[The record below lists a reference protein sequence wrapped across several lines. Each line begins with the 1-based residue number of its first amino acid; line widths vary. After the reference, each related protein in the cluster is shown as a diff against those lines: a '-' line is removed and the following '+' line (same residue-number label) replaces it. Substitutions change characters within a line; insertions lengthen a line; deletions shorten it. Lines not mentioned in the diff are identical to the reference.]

1 MTPEQTRIL
10 IDHLDESRTGKQSAS
25 LQRLIAE
32 DIEAAQEWSY
42 LNLAVD
48 ALQETGLYEQVGSV
62 RESLKAEQTVA
73 EQQTATDYH
82 AAPSDRYTDQY
93 IAPPANRAIPQIPA
107 AKSSGGIV
115 RTINR
120 YGLRAAAVM
129 LILAGGS
136 TVYKYVTTSSESLYS
151 RYYATFG
158 LNTSRGAGTETP
170 IMEAYNNKNWK
181 TVLSLA
187 SATKKPDNQ
196 TEFLAGMANL
206 ELKQCDE
213 AINHFEQVLAA
224 NAQAGTDYYQDDA
237 EYYLAISWLAKDK
250 VNEAMPILEKIKANK
265 DHLYHDKVEKMSFT
279 DLRLVQ
285 YKENK

>member
-10 IDHLDESRTGKQSAS
+10 IDHLDESRTGRSSAS
-25 LQRLIAE
+25 LQRLLAE
-32 DIEAAQEWSY
+32 DSEAAQEWSY

-48 ALQETGLYEQVGSV
+48 ALKETGLYEQVASV
-62 RESLKAEQTVA
+62 RESLKAEQTTT
-73 EQQTATDYH
+73 EQTTTDQY
-82 AAPSDRYTDQY
+82 ADRYTDQY

-107 AKSSGGIV
+107 AKSTGGIV

-129 LILAGGS
+129 LILTGGS

-151 RYYATFG
+151 RYYASFG
-158 LNTSRGAGTETP
+158 LNSSRGAGTETP
-170 IMEAYNNKNWK
+170 IMQAYNNKDWK

-187 SATKKPDNQ
+187 KATNKPDNQ
-196 TEFLAGMANL
+196 TEFLAGMADL
-206 ELKQCDE
+206 ELKNCDE
-213 AINHFEQVLAA
+213 AITHFEQVLAA

-237 EYYLAISWLAKDK
+237 EYYLAISWLACHK
-250 VNEAMPILEKIKANK
+250 VNQAMPLLEKIKA
-265 DHLYHDKVEKMSFT
+265 DTHHQYHEKVAKMSFF
-279 DLRLVQ
+279 DLRLAQ

>member
-1 MTPEQTRIL
+1 MTPEQTRNL
-10 IDHLDESRTGKQSAS
+10 IDHLNESRTGKQSAS

-62 RESLKAEQTVA
+62 RETLKAEQAEA
-73 EQQTATDYH
+73 EQQTVTD
-82 AAPSDRYTDQY
+82 DRYTDQY

-107 AKSSGGIV
+107 AKASGGIV

-136 TVYKYVTTSSESLYS
+136 TVYKYVTTSSESLYG
-151 RYYATFG
+151 RYYSSFG

-170 IMEAYNNKNWK
+170 IMQAYNDKNWK
-181 TVLSLA
+181 TVISLA
-187 SATKKPDNQ
+187 AATKKPDNQ

-224 NAQAGTDYYQDDA
+224 NAQAGTDFYQDDA
-237 EYYLAISWLAKDK
+237 EYYLAISWLACHK
-250 VNEAMPILEKIKANK
+250 VNQAMPLLEKIKA
-265 DHLYHDKVEKMSFT
+265 DTHHQYHEKVAKMSFF
-279 DLRLVQ
+279 DLRLAQ

>member
-1 MTPEQTRIL
+1 MTPEQTRNL
-10 IDHLDESRTGKQSAS
+10 IDQLDESRTGKQSAS

-48 ALQETGLYEQVGSV
+48 ALKETGLYEQVGSV
-62 RESLKAEQTVA
+62 RETLNAEQAAA
-73 EQQTATDYH
+73 EQQTVAD
-82 AAPSDRYTDQY
+82 DRYTDQY

-107 AKSSGGIV
+107 AKASGGIV

-129 LILAGGS
+129 LILTGGS
-136 TVYKYVTTSSESLYS
+136 TVYKYVTTSSESLYG
-151 RYYATFG
+151 RYYSSFG

-170 IMEAYNNKNWK
+170 IMQAYNDKNWK

-187 SATKKPDNQ
+187 TATKKPDNQ

-224 NAQAGTDYYQDDA
+224 NAQAGTDFYQDDA
-237 EYYLAISWLAKDK
+237 EYYLAISWLACHK
-250 VNEAMPILEKIKANK
+250 VNQAMPMLEKIKA
-265 DHLYHDKVEKMSFT
+265 DTHHQYHEKVAKMSFF
-279 DLRLVQ
+279 DLRLAQ